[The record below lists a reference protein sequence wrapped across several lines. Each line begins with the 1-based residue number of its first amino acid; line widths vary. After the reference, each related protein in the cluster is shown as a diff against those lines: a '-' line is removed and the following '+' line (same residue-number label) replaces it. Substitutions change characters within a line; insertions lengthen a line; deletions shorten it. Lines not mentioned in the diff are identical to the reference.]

1 MINLKK
7 IKRNQ
12 KMDRCR
18 WKDLFLIKNELL
30 TESTGDMMTMIE
42 MKNVYK
48 TYRRK
53 DVTTEALKGIDLEVQ
68 EGDIF
73 GVIGY
78 SGAGKSTLVRLVN
91 YLERPTGGEVIVD
104 GQVLNDLSDS
114 QLRAMKKQIGM
125 IFQHFNLLESKTIFD
140 NIAIP
145 LILSKKP
152 KDEIKKRVRELL
164 DFVGLGDKAK
174 SYPKEL
180 SGGQKQRVG
189 IARALASN
197 PKILL
202 CDEATSALDPQTTQ
216 SILRLL
222 KRVNKEYNITIMIIT
237 HEMSVIQEVC
247 SRVAVMEAGEIIE
260 QGSVLDVF
268 GHPKHPT
275 TKNFVKTV
283 IHNSIPESVK
293 RTLKKTENSRVFRVE
308 VVGEVA
314 SEPIVQQLMKNHDVE
329 VNILFANMTEIQ
341 DTTLVIM
348 YMQFEGKASAIERTI
363 QFLKEKGAGIEEV
376 VE

>member
-1 MINLKK
+1 
-7 IKRNQ
+7 
-12 KMDRCR
+12 
-18 WKDLFLIKNELL
+18 
-30 TESTGDMMTMIE
+30 MTMIE
-42 MKNVYK
+42 MKGVYK
-48 TYRRK
+48 TYQRK
-53 DVTTEALKGIDLEVQ
+53 NVTTDALKGIDLQIQ

-91 YLERPTGGEVIVD
+91 YLEQPTKGDVMVD
-104 GQVLNDLSDS
+104 GQVLAHLSNE

-140 NIAIP
+140 NVAIP
-145 LILSKKP
+145 LVLSKKS
-152 KDEIKKRVRELL
+152 KQEIKARVMELL
-164 DFVGLGDKAK
+164 EFVGLSDKAK
-174 SYPKEL
+174 NYPKEL

-189 IARALASN
+189 IARAIASN

-216 SILRLL
+216 SILQLL
-222 KRVNKEYNITIMIIT
+222 KKINTDYKITILIIT

-247 SRVAVMEAGEIIE
+247 NRVAVMEDGKIIE

-275 TKNFVKTV
+275 SKNFVKTV
-283 IHNSIPESVK
+283 IHNSIPNSVK
-293 RTLKKTENSRVFRVE
+293 RNLIRSKNSRVFRLE
-308 VVGEVA
+308 VKGDSA
-314 SEPIVQQLMKNHDVE
+314 SEPIIYQLLKDYDVK

-341 DTTLVIM
+341 ETTLVIM
-348 YMQFEGKASAIERTI
+348 YLHFEGDTTEIDKALEFVRGKVT
-363 QFLKEKGAGIEEV
+363 GIEEV
-376 VE
+376 VEHC

>member
-1 MINLKK
+1 
-7 IKRNQ
+7 
-12 KMDRCR
+12 
-18 WKDLFLIKNELL
+18 
-30 TESTGDMMTMIE
+30 MTMIE
-42 MKNVYK
+42 MKGVYK
-48 TYRRK
+48 TYQRK
-53 DVTTEALKGIDLEVQ
+53 NVTTDALKGIDLQIQ

-91 YLERPTGGEVIVD
+91 YLEQPTKGDVMVN
-104 GQVLNDLSDS
+104 GQVLAHLSNE

-140 NIAIP
+140 NVAIP
-145 LILSKKP
+145 LVLSKKP
-152 KDEIKKRVRELL
+152 KQEIKARVMELL
-164 DFVGLGDKAK
+164 EFVGLSDKAK

-216 SILRLL
+216 SILQLL
-222 KRVNKEYNITIMIIT
+222 KKINTDYKITIMIIT

-247 SRVAVMEAGEIIE
+247 NRVAVMEDGRIIE

-275 TKNFVKTV
+275 SKNFVKTV
-283 IHNSIPESVK
+283 IHNSIPNSVK
-293 RTLKKTENSRVFRVE
+293 RNLIRSENSRVFRLE
-308 VVGEVA
+308 VKGDSA
-314 SEPIVQQLMKNHDVE
+314 SEPIIYQLLKDYEVK

-341 DTTLVIM
+341 ETTLVIM
-348 YMQFEGKASAIERTI
+348 YLHFDGDTTEIDKALEFVRGKVT
-363 QFLKEKGAGIEEV
+363 GIEEV
-376 VE
+376 VEHC

>member
-1 MINLKK
+1 
-7 IKRNQ
+7 
-12 KMDRCR
+12 
-18 WKDLFLIKNELL
+18 
-30 TESTGDMMTMIE
+30 MIE
-42 MKNVYK
+42 MKSVYK
-48 TYRRK
+48 SYKRK
-53 DVTTEALKGIDLEVQ
+53 DVITEALKGINLQVQ
-68 EGDIF
+68 AGDIF

-91 YLERPTGGEVIVD
+91 YLERPTDGQVIVD
-104 GQVLNDLSDS
+104 GQVLADLSDR
-114 QLRAMKKQIGM
+114 QLRVMKKQIGM
-125 IFQHFNLLESKTIFD
+125 VFQHFNLLESKTIFD
-140 NIAIP
+140 NVAIP
-145 LILSKKP
+145 LILSKMSK
-152 KDEIKKRVRELL
+152 KEIKERVIELL
-164 DFVGLGDKAK
+164 EFVGLSDKAK

-202 CDEATSALDPQTTQ
+202 CDEATSALDPQTTH
-216 SILRLL
+216 SILQLL

-247 SRVAVMEAGEIIE
+247 NRVAVMEAGEIIE

-268 GHPKHPT
+268 GQPKHPT

-293 RTLKKTENSRVFRVE
+293 RTLKKAENSRVFRME
-308 VVGEVA
+308 VRGESA
-314 SEPIVQQLMKNHDVE
+314 SDPIVYHLMKDFDLKI
-329 VNILFANMTEIQ
+329 NILFANMTEIQ

-348 YMQFEGKASAIERTI
+348 YMQFEGEVTEVEKALS
-363 QFLKEKGAGIEEV
+363 FLREKGASIEEV